1 MTESTMTSD
10 SETRTNPSRA
20 SRPWRPPVIALAL
33 ALLFLAILL
42 IPGVL
47 RYRPG
52 VDPAALAAL
61 RDANATLEQEL
72 ARLGSTSPA
81 QVCMYQG
88 DLYPLSVQE
97 AATPPTPAQRLDLLP
112 PLPAQTRPTPDAAP
126 TTGDDQAAGNLDEL
140 LRRGTVLVLAETVDG
155 MANGSGF
162 FIDSRHVVTNAHVV
176 EGAQSV
182 LITNDTIRQPL
193 RANVLARSTGDPDAP
208 APSEDFAVLALD
220 ADVASA
226 LPLTLGPARRMQP
239 VYASGYPGFYLED
252 QIRHYFQETAQGRPA
267 TPPEAIVT
275 DGMITTIQIAERP
288 DGALSYIP
296 HTATLSP
303 GNSGGPLVDSCG
315 RAVGINTFVTQ
326 SAQDSLLLHGDYALG
341 SETLG
346 RFLTANGLAF
356 RYAQGICTPSPVAA
370 APTPKATAE

>member
-1 MTESTMTSD
+1 MTLD
-10 SETRTNPSRA
+10 SEPRTNPSRA
-20 SRPWRPPVIALAL
+20 NHPWLPPVIALAL

-47 RYRPG
+47 RYRLG
-52 VDPAALAAL
+52 ADPAAIAAL
-61 RDANATLEQEL
+61 RDANAALEQEI
-72 ARLGSTSPA
+72 ARMGSTSPA
-81 QVCMYQG
+81 QVCMYRG

-97 AATPPTPAQRLDLLP
+97 AAAPPTPAQRLDLLP
-112 PLPAQTRPTPDAAP
+112 PLPAQTRPTPDAVP
-126 TTGDDQAAGNLDEL
+126 TTRDDQAEGNLDEL

-155 MANGSGF
+155 MAYGSGF

-182 LITNDTIRQPL
+182 LITNDTISQPL

-208 APSEDFAVLALD
+208 VPSEDFAVLALD

-252 QIRHYFQETAQGRPA
+252 QVRHYFQETAQGRPA
-267 TPPEAIVT
+267 TPPEAVVT
-275 DGMITTIQIAERP
+275 DGIVTTIQTAERP
-288 DGALSYIP
+288 GGALSYIP

-326 SAQDSLLLHGDYALG
+326 SAQDALLLHGDYALG
-341 SETLG
+341 SEALG
-346 RFLTANGLAF
+346 RFLMANGIAF
-356 RYAQGICTPSPVAA
+356 RSAQGICTP
-370 APTPKATAE
+370 APITPARSAEATAE